1 MGRFARTS
9 LALQRKEKEAFGPTG
24 SVIASFRFF
33 GRSISNL
40 QRICPIYR
48 LIWLITGPIFDRWLR
63 TPCPVQC
70 NIRKWNTAALTGTIA
85 KHVQKPPVTMAKYV
99 RKPTDRE
106 GTSFAVDIVR
116 LTDEKRRCPVRS
128 TTLNV
133 CACTSKI
140 RKMKDSCSD
149 RDNGKARAKTER
161 CGGFLFGVPSTPSIW
176 CVLPQCMHTSARAV
190 STSTW
195 SCFGSPNALF
205 LWVDSWLRA
214 ESALGAKPHQAHHLW
229 HTTSRSALYSQTD
242 KTWSECTECNR
253 SIE

>member
-1 MGRFARTS
+1 MKHSCADRNNGQARAKTTRHNGQVRAKTNWSGRNQLCCGHRETHRREAAVSCS
-9 LALQRKEKEAFGPTG
+9 LDYIER
-24 SVIASFRFF
+24 
-33 GRSISNL
+33 
-40 QRICPIYR
+40 
-48 LIWLITGPIFDRWLR
+48 
-63 TPCPVQC
+63 
-70 NIRKWNTAALTGTIA
+70 
-85 KHVQKPPVTMAKYV
+85 
-99 RKPTDRE
+99 
-106 GTSFAVDIVR
+106 
-116 LTDEKRRCPVRS
+116 
-128 TTLNV
+128 V
-133 CACTSKI
+133 CLYYELKI

-229 HTTSRSALYSQTD
+229 PTGSALYSQIKLTKRDQNAQNVTD
-242 KTWSECTECNR
+242 LLNKSLREKVRLGKWTT
-253 SIE
+253 